1 MAKVGRLNVKAPSG
15 TSVWVDGV
23 AAQWVEGEPIDV
35 SPGAHDV
42 QLKNAIGAKTRK
54 VDAPAGQVT
63 FVEWEDPTGVVPVTN
78 NPTNPNPTPTT
89 TNPTTA
95 SGEPVEEFALMLA
108 EGGGKPFERRE
119 AGAHCHRRPAVEELP
134 TPDARVVGPEVLELF
149 LPQVP
154 PNRAQ
159 VDSDQVAESS
169 PLEKGEVLG
178 ILGPQPASLGE
189 YDLASGR
196 SRGPHLVSAHRVDGF
211 AEHLRDVEPVEDVD
225 SRSPSAYDVEE
236 GPPHVARDED
246 DRQGAR
252 LAQHLEEAIEAG
264 CRALLGD
271 VEQATLTVVELVC
284 G

>member
-1 MAKVGRLNVKAPSG
+1 MASCMAKVGRLNVKAPSG

-95 SGEPVEEFALMLA
+95 SGEPVEAFALMLA

-178 ILGPQPASLGE
+178 ILGPQHDGAPSESPDAGGLLSRQAVLP
-189 YDLASGR
+189 LRAR
-196 SRGPHLVSAHRVDGF
+196 SRESGHVTQRGRMLSCVLL
-211 AEHLRDVEPVEDVD
+211 EHPETQETQQGEPLPVW
-225 SRSPSAYDVEE
+225 RAA
-236 GPPHVARDED
+236 AR
-246 DRQGAR
+246 RRARGAR
-252 LAQHLEEAIEAG
+252 AG
-264 CRALLGD
+264 
-271 VEQATLTVVELVC
+271 TVASVR
-284 G
+284 GRRR